1 MTGKS
6 VYVTT
11 DYREK
16 QLQRALLQYR
26 KPENANMVREALR
39 LAGREDLIGNSPECL
54 VRPAFGQGESS
65 RYIPDKNKGG
75 KRSRSSGGK
84 KTVARGGTSGTRTAS
99 GRKTKLDRVFG
110 EDSERIRREAA
121 RISDNDGKAHTAKKG
136 GTKANGKDN
145 GTKANAK
152 ANGTNANTK
161 PNAKVGAGR
170 GTSHPQYPPRG
181 QSSSQKPSQAK
192 ERTSASAKKANTKK
206 TKR

>member
-121 RISDNDGKAHTAKKG
+121 RISDNECKAHTAKKG
-136 GTKANGKDN
+136 